1 MAIGIPDLTVSAT
14 TSEKK
19 KKICSEK
26 FAFLFYY
33 YSSHTVSCSFKID
46 RQRKK
51 DLFDLPVSLAICI

>member
-19 KKICSEK
+19 ICSEK
-26 FAFLFYY
+26 YAFLFYY
-33 YSSHTVSCSFKID
+33 YSSHIVSCSFKID

-51 DLFDLPVSLAICI
+51 DLFDLPVSLEICI